1 MLKNATKMLQGEKSN
16 DYDYYLY
23 QNSLLS
29 QHVFANGIVRKD
41 NFFDEIHKLIHAKF
55 LLYVS

>member
-1 MLKNATKMLQGEKSN
+1 MLKNATKMLQAEKNN

-29 QHVFANGIVRKD
+29 QHSSH
-41 NFFDEIHKLIHAKF
+41 IHKSGRKQTQYIENI
-55 LLYVS
+55 